1 MVGCVVLNYNDSKTT
16 IELIN
21 RIGKMTSIDVIV
33 IVDNN
38 STDDSFSVL
47 KQYASEKIHVIQSD
61 KNGGYGYGNNCG
73 IEFIKKHYDCDYIII
88 ANPDVI
94 FEESVVKKM
103 MDAFDE
109 ETVIVAPLTLD
120 AKGNRQLPIAWKVP
134 TIKDFYL
141 FSSIVLNKFFNL
153 IKPQRAYFGQKDAQQ
168 LLIVQKMVKDF
179 FIDIEIKA
187 CQIVREA
194 DGLAI
199 SSRNAYLN
207 EAELLEA
214 LKLSRALKKA
224 KSLIDLGTL
233 SSAEIKKAMKEILEP
248 LEIDYI
254 AITDKNLIARDN
266 VVLDNTL
273 ILLAVRV
280 GKTRLIDN
288 IWV

>member
-141 FSSIVLNKFFNL
+141 FSSIVLNKFFNSL
-153 IKPQRAYFGQKDAQQ
+153 SYPDDFYKKDVCYVDC
-168 LLIVQKMVKDF
+168 VQGSF
-179 FIDIEIKA
+179 FML
-187 CQIVREA
+187 Q
-194 DGLAI
+194 
-199 SSRNAYLN
+199 S
-207 EAELLEA
+207 
-214 LKLSRALKKA
+214 
-224 KSLIDLGTL
+224 
-233 SSAEIKKAMKEILEP
+233 
-248 LEIDYI
+248 
-254 AITDKNLIARDN
+254 
-266 VVLDNTL
+266 
-273 ILLAVRV
+273 
-280 GKTRLIDN
+280 RLIDN
-288 IWV
+288 RIYDENIFLFFEESCIGKKFKDLGYKTKLLMDVDYIHNHSVSINKAFNSEAKKRKMTLDSFYTYFLDFYNLSSFQKCMMKVL

>member
-61 KNGGYGYGNNCG
+61 KNGGYGYENNCG

-141 FSSIVLNKFFNL
+141 FSSIVLNKFF
-153 IKPQRAYFGQKDAQQ
+153 
-168 LLIVQKMVKDF
+168 
-179 FIDIEIKA
+179 
-187 CQIVREA
+187 
-194 DGLAI
+194 
-199 SSRNAYLN
+199 
-207 EAELLEA
+207 
-214 LKLSRALKKA
+214 
-224 KSLIDLGTL
+224 
-233 SSAEIKKAMKEILEP
+233 
-248 LEIDYI
+248 
-254 AITDKNLIARDN
+254 
-266 VVLDNTL
+266 
-273 ILLAVRV
+273 
-280 GKTRLIDN
+280 
-288 IWV
+288 

>member
-21 RIGKMTSIDVIV
+21 RIGKMASIDVIV

-141 FSSIVLNKFFNL
+141 FSSIVLNKFFNSL
-153 IKPQRAYFGQKDAQQ
+153 SYPDDFYKKDVCYVDC
-168 LLIVQKMVKDF
+168 VQGSF
-179 FIDIEIKA
+179 FML
-187 CQIVREA
+187 Q
-194 DGLAI
+194 
-199 SSRNAYLN
+199 S
-207 EAELLEA
+207 
-214 LKLSRALKKA
+214 
-224 KSLIDLGTL
+224 
-233 SSAEIKKAMKEILEP
+233 
-248 LEIDYI
+248 
-254 AITDKNLIARDN
+254 
-266 VVLDNTL
+266 
-273 ILLAVRV
+273 
-280 GKTRLIDN
+280 RLIDN
-288 IWV
+288 RIYDENIFLFFEESCIGKKFKDLGYKTKLLMDVDYIHNHSVSINKAFNSEAKKRKMTLDSFYTYFLDFYNLSTFQKCMMKAYKKIIYIENYILLKIFFN